1 MKKNIL
7 ILIGIFIVIA
17 FSVLKFYYRSGR
29 GDIKYSNITIGN
41 VNVIAELADNPQKQ
55 YRGLSG
61 RESLENGKGML
72 FIFKN
77 YGKYPFVMRDMK
89 FSIDII
95 WIRDNAVV
103 DVSENLPLPVFGN
116 LLIEYSPSSNINKVL
131 EVPAEFVKANNIKIG
146 DNLEIAD
153 RKT

>member
-1 MKKNIL
+1 
-7 ILIGIFIVIA
+7 
-17 FSVLKFYYRSGR
+17 
-29 GDIKYSNITIGN
+29 
-41 VNVIAELADNPQKQ
+41 
-55 YRGLSG
+55 
-61 RESLENGKGML
+61 
-72 FIFKN
+72 
-77 YGKYPFVMRDMK
+77 MRDMK